1 MNFKKPPYFTI
12 IIPTLNE
19 EKHLPLL
26 LKDLTQQTYK
36 NFEVIVIDGK
46 SEDHTIAQANQFKK
60 KLQLTVI
67 QTSTRNASFQRNLGG
82 KQAGS
87 PYLVFFDADTRIPP
101 EYLKLISQ
109 YLTKNPVDVLTT
121 WNHSPD
127 IKLKNQII
135 TKIINYTIE
144 FCKYFAPVANGSHLF
159 IKTSAFNHSLGFNPQ
174 IHFGEDTALIKSIL
188 KQGGQ
193 YTLLKTPQAVYSLRR
208 FERDGYLRTL
218 TKIILLNL
226 NALFRDPTQT
236 PLKYHMGGTA

>member
-1 MNFKKPPYFTI
+1 MTPEPSTPFPNPFFTI
-12 IIPTLNE
+12 VIPTLNE

-36 NFEVIVIDGK
+36 NFQVIVVDSQ
-46 SEDHTIAQANQFKK
+46 SEDQTIKMVSKYIN
-60 KLQLTVI
+60 KLPLTI
-67 QTSTRNASFQRNLGG
+67 KQTPIRNVSHQRNLGA
-82 KQAGS
+82 KSSQS

-208 FERDGYLRTL
+208 FERDGYIRTL

-226 NALFRDPTQT
+226 NALFRDPT
-236 PLKYHMGGTA
+236 